1 MAAREKQ
8 PLLNIYSAAGKEAAA
23 KKAEILLSA
32 HIAVHSSIK
41 TIDHLSEMVKSLGS
55 KSTLEDIKLHRTKA
69 SMIIKNVI
77 GKTLKEELK
86 KAMEGRKFSLMIDE
100 STDIS
105 TKKLLAVCVRTDN
118 ACFVFIMLFCEE

>member
-118 ACFVFIMLFCEE
+118 A